1 MGREAIIGKLR
12 KVSQMH
18 SGFKAA
24 HQVVQVDCQA
34 LGVVRGLKGGERGW
48 GGVGA
53 HQVVQV
59 DCQALGV
66 VRGLG
71 GGEGGG

>member
-34 LGVVRGLKGGERGW
+34 LGVVRGLGG
-48 GGVGA
+48 GGGMP
-53 HQVVQV
+53 
-59 DCQALGV
+59 
-66 VRGLG
+66 G
-71 GGEGGG
+71 GGEPACMAVSAGPT